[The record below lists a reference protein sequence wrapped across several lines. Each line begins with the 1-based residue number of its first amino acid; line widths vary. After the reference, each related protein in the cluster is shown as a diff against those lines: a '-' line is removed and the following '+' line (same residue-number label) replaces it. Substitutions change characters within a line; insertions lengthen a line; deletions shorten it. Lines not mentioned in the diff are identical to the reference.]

1 MQFAFTEEEELIR
14 DSARKLATDRLAPLA
29 ETLDRTQARATR
41 LDLVN
46 RDVARRLDKAIE
58 TIRTVLSDDEAGR

>member
-1 MQFAFTEEEELIR
+1 M
-14 DSARKLATDRLAPLA
+14 LAADRASLA

-46 RDVARRLDKAIE
+46 HDVSRRLDKAIE
-58 TIRTVLSDDEAGR
+58 TIRTVLADDEGGR